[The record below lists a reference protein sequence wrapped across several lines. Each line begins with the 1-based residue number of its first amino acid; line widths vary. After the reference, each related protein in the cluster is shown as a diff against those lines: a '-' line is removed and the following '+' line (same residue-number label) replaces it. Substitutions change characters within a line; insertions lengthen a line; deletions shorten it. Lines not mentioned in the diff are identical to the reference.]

1 MNNTNEPVDRRG
13 GEVDELAA
21 LRNLRASAPPDFA
34 RRVMTALPDAPDRSW
49 ADLILRFWPEGGRW
63 WLPALAG
70 AAAALLA
77 VVSIRLPVQRTEPE
91 RIAVHFEL
99 HAPAAQTVELLGD
112 FTGWKSEAIRLTGP
126 DASGHWTADV
136 KLPAG
141 RHEYIFL
148 VDGRQWQTDPRADVR
163 RADGFGRENAV
174 VEL

>member
-1 MNNTNEPVDRRG
+1 MKENHGPVDSI
-13 GEVDELAA
+13 DELDA

-34 RRVMTALPDAPDRSW
+34 RRVMAALPDQPDRS
-49 ADLILRFWPEGGRW
+49 ALQPLLRLWPDGGRW
-63 WLPALAG
+63 WLPAFAG

-77 VVSIRLPVQRTEPE
+77 VAAFRFAVHPADPE
-91 RIAVHFEL
+91 RVAVHFEL

-112 FTGWKSEAIRLTGP
+112 FTGWKAGAIRLTGP

-148 VDGRQWQTDPRADVR
+148 VEGRQWQTDPNAELR